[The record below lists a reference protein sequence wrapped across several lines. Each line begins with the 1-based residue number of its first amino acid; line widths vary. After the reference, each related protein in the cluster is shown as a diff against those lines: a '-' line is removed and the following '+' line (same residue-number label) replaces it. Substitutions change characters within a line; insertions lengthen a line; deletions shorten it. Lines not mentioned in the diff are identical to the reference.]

1 MHTSEKTRNYLINL
15 GIKVFFTA
23 PYGVSISFFLNP
35 SKYNVSPIEMLFSR
49 MKATNLNPSIKPT
62 GKKAFKT
69 VVDLLQQRA
78 LQVSPATIIML
89 WRHVIVSWF
98 DCLYFKRI

>member
-1 MHTSEKTRNYLINL
+1 M
-15 GIKVFFTA
+15 F
-23 PYGVSISFFLNP
+23 
-35 SKYNVSPIEMLFSR
+35 FSR

-89 WRHVIVSWF
+89 WRHVIVCWF